1 MRCRD
6 QNLIRFCFKVSICA
20 NSLWNSCN
28 YRINADSKSGMQAL
42 TRPRFGSGPGGIT
55 PTHGYHTNC
64 SGIGMPENPDIWRV
78 TLCNHGL
85 DCRQRRMGVCIYA
98 HSLSELLPPLENKI
112 LYPGVWSDGCDRF
125 FGQQMWLAQRQ
136 RIHLY
141 YRNTPDHERPVWAK
155 CLMWYFE
162 EQHLLNYSECGWDFG
177 IWQVFWV
184 AL

>member
-1 MRCRD
+1 MEHLSASIRHVSSSAMED
-6 QNLIRFCFKVSICA
+6 QRRLHECYASSHVSVA
-20 NSLWNSCN
+20 F
-28 YRINADSKSGMQAL
+28 
-42 TRPRFGSGPGGIT
+42 FGSGRGGIT
-55 PTHGYHTNC
+55 PIHRHHTNC
-64 SGIGMPENPDIWRV
+64 SGSGMAGNPDLWRI
-78 TLCNHGL
+78 TLCNHGPP
-85 DCRQRRMGVCIYA
+85 CRQRRDGVCIYA

-136 RIHLY
+136 RIQLY

-162 EQHLLNYSECGWDFG
+162 EQPLLNFPECGWDFG